1 MPSGATTLPHAM
13 KWGPISI
20 APGISRV
27 NVSAL
32 MFASFIT
39 IGFMIFINIGNAYVL
54 NENLGISQQEQGGV
68 TGIFLV
74 VNEIVLML
82 MLPLAGIVSDRV
94 GRRSVMIFGLLTMAL
109 GYVLY
114 PLAES
119 IGELVVYRAIFAAGT
134 AGATGMLGTIMHDYP
149 QESSRGKIIAIS
161 SIMIIIGSLFV
172 ADVFRR
178 LPEYFKDEGFDGIVA
193 GQYTFWIAAAAIS
206 LACIVLRGGL
216 KGGTP
221 AKRQERPPFRVLVR
235 SGLKHARN
243 PRIALAYA
251 SAFVG
256 RSDLVILGS
265 FTVLWGTIAGLSQGM
280 DTAEAVKNGT
290 MLFIIANIAA
300 LFWSYVIGFIIDR
313 YNRVT
318 ALAIGATLGAVGFT
332 SMGLVENPLAP
343 SAIPFVVMLGIGQ
356 VSCFSA
362 AQALIGQEAPVR
374 ERGAVL
380 GMFGL
385 VGAVGIALATAVG
398 GWLFDHWM
406 HAGPFVLVGL
416 ANAVIVALALLVRW
430 KSPGKMVSGEM
441 VSDTNKDIGV

>member
-1 MPSGATTLPHAM
+1 MSNDATTLPNGL
-13 KWGPISI
+13 KWGPIDLT
-20 APGISRV
+20 PGVSRL
-27 NVSAL
+27 NASAL

-54 NENLGISQQEQGGV
+54 NANLGIPRAEQGSV

-74 VNEIVLML
+74 VNEIVLFL

-94 GRRSVMIFGLLTMAL
+94 GRRSVMLLGLLTMAL

-114 PLAES
+114 PTAES
-119 IGELVVYRAIFAAGT
+119 IGELVVYRTIFAVGT
-134 AGATGMLGTIMHDYP
+134 AGATGMLGTILHDYP

-161 SIMIIIGSLFV
+161 SIMIILGSMFV
-172 ADVFRR
+172 AFVFGR
-178 LPEYFKDEGFDGIVA
+178 LPEYFRGQGLDGIMA
-193 GQYTFWIAAAAIS
+193 GQYTFWIAAAAMS
-206 LACIVLRGGL
+206 LACVVLRMGL

-221 AKRQERPPFRVLVR
+221 AKPLDRPPIKVLVR
-235 SGLKHARN
+235 SGIKHARN

-265 FTVLWGTIAGLSQGM
+265 FTVLWGTIVGLEQGM
-280 DTAEAVKNGT
+280 NPAEAVWRGT
-290 MLFIIANIAA
+290 LLFIIANIAA
-300 LFWSYVIGFIIDR
+300 LFWSYFIGLIIDR
-313 YNRVT
+313 CNRVT
-318 ALAIGATLGAVGFT
+318 ALAIGASLGAIGFT

-343 SAIPFVVMLGIGQ
+343 SAIPFIVMLGIGQ

-385 VGAVGIALATAVG
+385 AGAVGIAIATGVG
-398 GWLFDHWM
+398 GWLFDSWM

-430 KSPGKMVSGEM
+430 KSPGAMPA
-441 VSDTNKDIGV
+441 TR